1 MGLEGVRILR
11 GDPGA
16 LDSIAAEPLIFSVV
30 IGSTMTST
38 IPGISIAGPTPE
50 ATLLTPTL
58 DVEYL
63 VAGRPLS
70 LDSIPVTPEGIP
82 TPALLTRASLGLAG
96 DVPVLVVD
104 AGAYKQPLIP
114 HIALPSRRHGEKVS
128 TGRALPPGTAR
139 RLYSEARMLGRQL
152 GRGHVLVIGES
163 IPGGTTTAM
172 AIMEGLG
179 LKARGLVSSAGP
191 ENPHDLKWRV
201 VSEGLGASGLL
212 EAPGSDPFKVVD
224 SVGDPVHISIAGIA
238 AGALEAGSRLVALA
252 GGTQMAAVAAVLSR
266 LGVEVSGRLALL
278 TTRWLVEDPA
288 SDLLALLDQVGLE
301 LTVAA
306 ALLDFSASRFGGLR
320 YYERGYVKE
329 GAGAGGAAVVAMARR
344 GVGPADILGAV
355 ELEYER
361 LAGAGGGGSQG

>member
-1 MGLEGVRILR
+1 LRLQGVKVLR
-11 GDPGA
+11 GDPRA
-16 LDSIAAEPLIFSVV
+16 LDVIADSPLLFSVV
-30 IGSTMTST
+30 IGSTRTSA

-63 VAGRPLS
+63 VAGKPLS
-70 LDSIPVTPEGIP
+70 LDAIPVTPEGIP

-104 AGAYKQPLIP
+104 AGAYRQPLIP
-114 HIALPSRRHGEKVS
+114 HVALPSRRPGEAVS

-139 RLYSEARMLGRQL
+139 RLYNEARTLGRQL
-152 GRGHVLVIGES
+152 GRGHALVIGES

-191 ENPHDLKWRV
+191 ENPHELKWRV
-201 VSEGLGASGLL
+201 VSEGLRASGLTS
-212 EAPGSDPFKVVD
+212 ASPSDPFRVVD
-224 SVGDPVHISIAGIA
+224 SVGDPVHVSIAGMA
-238 AGALEAGSRLVALA
+238 AGALEAGARLVALA
-252 GGTQMAAVAAVLSR
+252 GGTQMAAVAALLSR
-266 LGVEVSGRLALL
+266 LGVKAPGRLALL
-278 TTRWLVEDPA
+278 TTRWLVEDPT
-288 SDLLALLDQVGLE
+288 SDLPALLDQLGLE

-306 ALLDFSASRFGGLR
+306 ALLDFSASRFEGLR

-329 GAGAGGAAVVAMARR
+329 GVGAGGAAVVAMARR
-344 GVGPADILGAV
+344 GVGPGDILRAV

-361 LAGAGGGGSQG
+361 LTGARGGGSQG